1 MAVIWSGKE
10 TTIVIIHPDAAT
22 LPRRALLIGDRYV
35 DNASGGRHTHVYAAT
50 GRPTAEIPLAGAR
63 EMHEAVVAARRALPL
78 WAGMPRDQR
87 RDCLIRLAH
96 LLRENA
102 AELTRLSVIDNG
114 IVVTTQQYGPHVAAD
129 LMLYNAGWT
138 DKIGGEVITTWPGD
152 ALDYTLDE
160 PYGVVAVII
169 PWNGPVYALGMVL
182 APALAAGNTIVVK
195 PPELAPYAALRFGE
209 LCLEAGMPAGTVNIV
224 PGGPEGGA
232 ALTGHPGIDKISFT
246 GSSATARHILASAQ
260 KHMTP
265 VQLELGGKSASIVFD
280 DADLDA
286 FGGMGLAGIINN
298 SGQGCINPTRLLV
311 QRGIYERVLERLSQ
325 AAKALPVGDPTDPAT
340 VIGPVIDDRA
350 VTRIL
355 GMIERAKTAGARLIA
370 GGERLGGALSA
381 GYFIQPTVFADVP
394 HKAELSQC
402 EVFGPVL
409 AVLPFDTEAEAIAMA
424 NDTEFGL
431 AAYVWTENLKR
442 AHRCA
447 RALVAGNVWV
457 NGFTGIPSAVPFG
470 GVGQSGVGRLGG
482 IHGIREFLRP
492 KNIWIS
498 MN

>member
-1 MAVIWSGKE
+1 MIA
-10 TTIVIIHPDAAT
+10 HPDVAT
-22 LPRRALLIGDRYV
+22 LPRRALLIADRHIES
-35 DNASGGRHTHVYAAT
+35 ASGGTHTHVYAAT
-50 GRPTAEIPLAGAR
+50 GQPTARIPLAGAV
-63 EMHEAVVAARRALPL
+63 EIDAAVAAARRAAPQ
-78 WAGMPRDQR
+78 WSGMARDQR

-114 IVVTTQQYGPHVAAD
+114 IAVMTQQYGAHVASD
-129 LMLYNAGWT
+129 LLLYNAGWA
-138 DKIGGEVITTWPGD
+138 DKIGGDVIPTWPGD
-152 ALDYTLDE
+152 ALDYTLEE
-160 PYGVVAVII
+160 PFGVVAVII

-224 PGGPEGGA
+224 PGGSEGGA
-232 ALTGHPGIDKISFT
+232 ALTSHPGIDKISFT
-246 GSSATARHILASAQ
+246 GSGTTARHILASAQ

-265 VQLELGGKSASIVFD
+265 VQLELGGKSASIVFE

-286 FGGMGLAGIINN
+286 FSRMGLAGIVNN
-298 SGQGCINPTRLLV
+298 AGQGCINPTRLLV
-311 QRGIYERVLERLSQ
+311 QRGIYDAVLDRLAQ
-325 AAKALPVGDPTDPAT
+325 AASMLPVGDPADPAT

-350 VTRIL
+350 AARIM
-355 GMIERAKTAGARLIA
+355 GMIERAKAEGARLIA
-370 GGERLGGALSA
+370 GGSRLGGDLAD
-381 GYFIQPTVFADVP
+381 GYFIQPTVFADVA
-394 HKAELSQC
+394 HKSELSQC

-409 AVLPFDTEAEAIAMA
+409 AVLPFETEEEAIAMA

-431 AAYVWTENLKR
+431 AAYVWTESLKR

-447 RALVAGNVWV
+447 RTLVAGNVWV
-457 NGFTGIPSAVPFG
+457 NGFSGIPASVPFG
-470 GVGQSGVGRLGG
+470 GVRQSGVGRLGG

-492 KNIWIS
+492 KNIWMA